1 MTTKAS
7 ALGSNPFA
15 AARAR
20 PGGTEIISTE
30 EQVASA
36 PTKGKKASAKGKKAP
51 QGAQKLSNER
61 LNIYLS
67 PDVADYARDAVWAL
81 GHRYTMGSMIE
92 EFLPAA
98 IADLEKRFND
108 GEKFPPRP
116 LEAEKLRPG
125 RPPSVRPRRR
135 REA

>member
-1 MTTKAS
+1 MTTKPS

-30 EQVASA
+30 EEAPAAVAKADKGEKTKTGPKRVQKTSKEQV
-36 PTKGKKASAKGKKAP
+36 GV
-51 QGAQKLSNER
+51 
-61 LNIYLS
+61 YL
-67 PDVADYARDAVWAL
+67 PPELADYARDAIYAT
-81 GHRYTMGSMIE
+81 GRRYTMGDLIA

-108 GEKFPPRP
+108 GKPFPPRP
-116 LEAEKLRPG
+116 PEAEKLTPG
-125 RPPSVRPRRR
+125 PARLNPRRR
-135 REA
+135 RQA